1 MLGDDH
7 GRPARLGFRDEGGEL
22 LHGGR
27 IQIARRLV
35 EDVDAR
41 PAGPCAREGN
51 RLHLAP
57 GELEDAPAHQPL
69 HVELA
74 HDVAHPPV
82 HLLPGNAEVL
92 HPERDL
98 AGRVEVEELGAGILE
113 NASRQGRELPILQ
126 VADVPACYKD
136 RPRPAAPVEPS
147 RQPVDNPGRS
157 GFPAA
162 RLPAENDAF
171 TRRDVE
177 AYVIDRRGVE
187 PRIREGDF
195 SELDGVLRHSSPPIP
210 WLAFATTR
218 SKQQTTRTERG
229 RKSTHPNRGAL

>member
-41 PAGPCAREGN
+41 PAGPCAREGH

-69 HVELA
+69 HAELA
-74 HDVAHPPV
+74 RDIAHPPV

-92 HPERDL
+92 HAERDL

-113 NASRQGRELPILQ
+113 NAARQGRELPILQ
-126 VADVPACYKD
+126 VVDVPACYKD
-136 RPRPAAPVEPS
+136 LPRPAALVEPS
-147 RQPVDNPGRS
+147 RQPVDDPGR
-157 GFPAA
+157 GGLPAA
-162 RLPAENDAF
+162 GLPTQDDAF
-171 TRRDVE
+171 ARRDGE
-177 AYVIDRRGVE
+177 AHVFDRRGVE
-187 PRIREGDF
+187 PRIGERDV
-195 SELDGVLRHSSPPIP
+195 SELDGAFRHSSPPIP
-210 WLAFATTR
+210 
-218 SKQQTTRTERG
+218 
-229 RKSTHPNRGAL
+229 